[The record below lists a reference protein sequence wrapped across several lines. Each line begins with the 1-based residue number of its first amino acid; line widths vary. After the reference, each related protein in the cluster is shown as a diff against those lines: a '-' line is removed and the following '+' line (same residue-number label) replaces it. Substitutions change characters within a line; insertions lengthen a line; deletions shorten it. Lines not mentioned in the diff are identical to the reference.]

1 MKRTSFESMPCPL
14 ARALEHLSDSW
25 NALIL
30 REAFYGATRFDE
42 FESTLG
48 IASNTLTRR
57 LKDMTGAG
65 LFERR
70 LYNAKPPRYE
80 YVLTEKGK
88 DLRPVLL
95 TLLQWG
101 NKYSKPPGASVH
113 LVDTATGNP
122 VELALIDAVTG
133 DRIGGRHKV
142 VGRSSGGRAQQSYPF
157 PDSTSL

>member
-42 FESTLG
+42 FEATLG

-57 LKDMTGAG
+57 LKDMTARG

-70 LYNAKPPRYE
+70 LYNHKPPRYE
-80 YVLTEKGK
+80 YILTAKGK

-101 NKYSKPPGASVH
+101 NKYSNPPGVSVH
-113 LVDTATGNP
+113 LVDTLTGTP

-133 DRIGGRHKV
+133 ERIGRRHKV
-142 VGRSSGGRAQQSYPF
+142 VGRSSRVKAQQSYPF
-157 PDSTSL
+157 PENTHL

>member
-1 MKRTSFESMPCPL
+1 MKRTSFDSMPCPL

-42 FESTLG
+42 FETALG

-57 LKDMTGAG
+57 LKDMTAGG

-70 LYNAKPPRYE
+70 LYSSKPPRYE
-80 YVLTEKGK
+80 YVLTTKGR

-101 NKYSKPPGASVH
+101 NKYSQPAGSAVR
-113 LVDTATGNP
+113 LVDTRTGSA
-122 VELALIDAVTG
+122 VELALIDSHTG
-133 DRIGGRHKV
+133 ERIGPRHKV
-142 VGRSSGGRAQQSYPF
+142 LRDGPSGTTQQSYPF
-157 PDSTSL
+157 PDSTHH

>member
-42 FESTLG
+42 FEAALG

-57 LKDMTGAG
+57 LKDMTAGG

-70 LYNAKPPRYE
+70 LYNKKPPRYE
-80 YVLTEKGK
+80 YVLTGKGR

-101 NKYSKPPGASVH
+101 NKYSNPPGSSVR
-113 LVDTATGNP
+113 LVDTQTGNP
-122 VELALIDAVTG
+122 VELALIDGLTG
-133 DRIGGRHKV
+133 ERIGSRHKV
-142 VGRSSGGRAQQSYPF
+142 LRSGPHGKTQQSYPF
-157 PDSTSL
+157 PDTTHH

>member
-30 REAFYGATRFDE
+30 REAFYGCTRFDE
-42 FESTLG
+42 FEAGLG
-48 IASNTLTRR
+48 IATNTLARR
-57 LKDMTGAG
+57 LKDMTAGG

-70 LYNAKPPRYE
+70 RYSDKPPRYE
-80 YVLTEKGK
+80 YVLTDKGR

-101 NKYSKPPGASVH
+101 NKYNTAPGAT
-113 LVDTATGNP
+113 LRLIDTTTGNP
-122 VELALIDAVTG
+122 VELALVDSATG
-133 DRIGGRHKV
+133 QKIGPHHKV
-142 VGRSSGGRAQQSYPF
+142 LRRVQSGKVTQTYPF
-157 PDSTSL
+157 PDDAHL